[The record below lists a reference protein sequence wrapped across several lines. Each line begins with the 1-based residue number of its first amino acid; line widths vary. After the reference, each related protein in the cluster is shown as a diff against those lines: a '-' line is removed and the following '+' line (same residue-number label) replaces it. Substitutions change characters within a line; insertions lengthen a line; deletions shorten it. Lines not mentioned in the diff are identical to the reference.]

1 MDHAI
6 AVISPSSVLTQ
17 KMEEEIKKR
26 NLNIIVR
33 QSFTDDAI
41 NEAEEL
47 ILRGTKVL
55 ISRGH
60 TASVLRQNLDIP
72 IVDVRHT
79 FFDCYMAY
87 NKARKLSDKIAFL
100 ASSKGFENILYRSK
114 EFLKGIEI
122 IPIDLMKDEE
132 IIDKNLKKL
141 KNKGIEVAIGGLTLE
156 EKVKNLGI
164 EYIMSEA
171 DEEAINQA
179 LEEAFHLARIEFE
192 KEERRIELENRYE
205 MINSI
210 LNSVS
215 DGVISYDKDGVIT
228 NANHNARRILGK
240 GVINKN
246 VKEFITSNLF
256 IKSIDEGKKISNEII
271 DIDKLSLVLNLEP
284 IKVDSKV
291 IGSVATFQKSKQ
303 IQEVEQKIRHSMLK
317 KGHIAHARFEDIL
330 GESKEINQ
338 VKEIAKRY
346 AEVDSTV
353 LIFGET
359 GTGKELFAQSIHNHS
374 NRKDKPFVAI
384 NLGAFPPNLLES
396 ELFGYVKGAFTG
408 ALSEGKTGIFELAHG
423 GTIFLDEIS
432 EAPLEVQLKLL
443 RVIQER
449 KIVRIGD
456 DKVIPID
463 VRIVAASNKDLREQ
477 VNKGLFRED
486 LYYRIC
492 VLELKI
498 PRLEERKED
507 IPYLIN
513 HFIKESKIP
522 VDIITNK
529 AVNMLKEAKWPGNVR
544 QLNNIIERLIIM
556 SSDGIIDSTMVEE
569 VLDYSNKDNFKG
581 NSVVRNNRLEIKED
595 CTEEELI
602 KRALIETKGNR
613 KETADIL
620 GISTTTLWR
629 RINKYKSID
638 DDFLERVKYGK
649 IDI

>member
-1 MDHAI
+1 
-6 AVISPSSVLTQ
+6 
-17 KMEEEIKKR
+17 
-26 NLNIIVR
+26 
-33 QSFTDDAI
+33 
-41 NEAEEL
+41 
-47 ILRGTKVL
+47 
-55 ISRGH
+55 
-60 TASVLRQNLDIP
+60 
-72 IVDVRHT
+72 
-79 FFDCYMAY
+79 
-87 NKARKLSDKIAFL
+87 
-100 ASSKGFENILYRSK
+100 
-114 EFLKGIEI
+114 
-122 IPIDLMKDEE
+122 
-132 IIDKNLKKL
+132 
-141 KNKGIEVAIGGLTLE
+141 
-156 EKVKNLGI
+156 
-164 EYIMSEA
+164 
-171 DEEAINQA
+171 
-179 LEEAFHLARIEFE
+179 
-192 KEERRIELENRYE
+192 
-205 MINSI
+205 
-210 LNSVS
+210 
-215 DGVISYDKDGVIT
+215 
-228 NANHNARRILGK
+228 
-240 GVINKN
+240 
-246 VKEFITSNLF
+246 
-256 IKSIDEGKKISNEII
+256 
-271 DIDKLSLVLNLEP
+271 
-284 IKVDSKV
+284 
-291 IGSVATFQKSKQ
+291 
-303 IQEVEQKIRHSMLK
+303 MLK

-384 NLGAFPPNLLES
+384 NLGGAFPPNLLES

-513 HFIKESKIP
+513 HFIEESKIP

-638 DDFLERVKYGK
+638 DDFF
-649 IDI
+649 

>member
-1 MDHAI
+1 M
-6 AVISPSSVLTQ
+6 
-17 KMEEEIKKR
+17 
-26 NLNIIVR
+26 
-33 QSFTDDAI
+33 
-41 NEAEEL
+41 
-47 ILRGTKVL
+47 
-55 ISRGH
+55 
-60 TASVLRQNLDIP
+60 
-72 IVDVRHT
+72 
-79 FFDCYMAY
+79 
-87 NKARKLSDKIAFL
+87 
-100 ASSKGFENILYRSK
+100 
-114 EFLKGIEI
+114 
-122 IPIDLMKDEE
+122 
-132 IIDKNLKKL
+132 
-141 KNKGIEVAIGGLTLE
+141 AIGGLTLE

-384 NLGAFPPNLLES
+384 NLGGAFPPNLLES

-513 HFIKESKIP
+513 HFIEESKIP